1 MPNFKVGLHISIAL
15 VSYIDHILND
25 IKVNVAVFTVW
36 VYQVLVAFLWIYG
49 IIVTVAYS
57 ANLTAFLTVE
67 RVPEGI
73 TSLKQLF
80 ESGLNVYA
88 VSPFFVNTMKEAKN
102 EYVKVRNCRL
112 RR

>member
-1 MPNFKVGLHISIAL
+1 MSVTSSTYKVAL
-15 VSYIDHILND
+15 CFY
-25 IKVNVAVFTVW
+25 
-36 VYQVLVAFLWIYG
+36 VYQVFVMFLWVYV

-80 ESGLNVYA
+80 ESHLRINELDTFYLTNMA
-88 VSPFFVNTMKEAKN
+88 QAKN
-102 EYVKVRNCRL
+102 KYLKVRRC
-112 RR
+112 